1 MKNSKSRRDD
11 GMKNSSGD
19 DSQSDKPKRT
29 NAESSFKSY
38 RENRSKDAL
47 AKKGF
52 IKKKLT
58 RSSSSNL
65 ENNNSGNDSAE
76 ISPRPTRIPLSKS
89 GTFSRIGSGRLTSS
103 FKGNSGQGSTNASG
117 YKGPIS
123 DRESTS
129 FRGKSDTRSERPS
142 SDNWET
148 TGIKGKSDSRSKRP
162 SFGNRETTGFKG
174 KSDSRS
180 EHPSFGNRETTGFKG
195 KSDSRSERPSFG
207 NRETTGFKSK
217 SDSRSERP
225 SYGDSSRNDRSDSRS
240 EHPSFGNRETTGFKS
255 KSDSRSERPSFGNR
269 ETTGFK
275 SKSDSRSERPSFGDS
290 SRNDRS
296 DSRAPISRS
305 AERARAP
312 RRETTDRNDEPRDS
326 RPFANRNTEERAA
339 PRSSSPYK
347 GSRVEKTYLDSKPD
361 RSRSYDFDD
370 EAEARPIKRNAAI
383 THYNKVEKKPLSF
396 DKGVPKPKP
405 KNNSKSAEGQF
416 VAGKS
421 RAESGEGEF
430 AAHKP
435 RTQSAQG
442 EFAARK
448 PRTQSAEGEF
458 VGRKP
463 RAESGEG
470 EFAARKS
477 RAQSAEG
484 EFAARKSRAQSA
496 EGEFI
501 ERKQKAE
508 SGEGTFKERQKAR
521 NKESSASAKEARP
534 EKRLNADFDDYKNSS
549 RVSTSASRDF
559 EKSARPSKT
568 AARVNQA
575 AERYSKGLA
584 KPVMG
589 TRLNKYIANSG
600 LCARRKAD
608 EMIANGEIR
617 VNGNE
622 ITEMGYIV
630 QPGDKVQ
637 FHDKVLKAEEM
648 VYVLMN
654 KPKDFITTTDD
665 PQERRTVMELL
676 NGATPHRIY
685 PIGRLDRNTTGLLLF
700 TNDGGL
706 AEKLSHPS
714 SNINKLYHVSLDK
727 GLTKVDFDKI
737 TEGITL
743 EDGLITVDELAF
755 VDGMSKKEVG
765 IRIHSGKN
773 RIVRRIF
780 ESMGYDVLK
789 LDRVIYA
796 GLSKKDLTRGRW
808 RHLSAKEIISL
819 KHFTK

>member
-103 FKGNSGQGSTNASG
+103 FKGNSGQGSTNVSG

-195 KSDSRSERPSFG
+195 
-207 NRETTGFKSK
+207 
-217 SDSRSERP
+217 
-225 SYGDSSRNDRSDSRS
+225 
-240 EHPSFGNRETTGFKS
+240 

-484 EFAARKSRAQSA
+484 EFAARKSTAQSA

>member
-103 FKGNSGQGSTNASG
+103 FKGNSGQGSTNVSG

-174 KSDSRS
+174 K
-180 EHPSFGNRETTGFKG
+180 
-195 KSDSRSERPSFG
+195 
-207 NRETTGFKSK
+207 
-217 SDSRSERP
+217 
-225 SYGDSSRNDRSDSRS
+225 SDSRS

>member
-19 DSQSDKPKRT
+19 DSQPDKTKRIS
-29 NAESSFKSY
+29 AASSFKSY

-52 IKKKLT
+52 VKKTLT
-58 RSSSSNL
+58 RSPSSDD
-65 ENNNSGNDSAE
+65 ENSNSGNEPADTSA
-76 ISPRPTRIPLSKS
+76 RPKRVPGSKT
-89 GTFSRIGSGRLTSS
+89 GTFSRTGNGRQKSS
-103 FKGNSGQGSTNASG
+103 FKGNKSEGSKNASG

-129 FRGKSDTRSERPS
+129 FRGKSD
-142 SDNWET
+142 
-148 TGIKGKSDSRSKRP
+148 SRVERP
-162 SFGNRETTGFKG
+162 SFGNRETI
-174 KSDSRS
+174 
-180 EHPSFGNRETTGFKG
+180 GFKG

-207 NRETTGFKSK
+207 NSP
-217 SDSRSERP
+217 RS
-225 SYGDSSRNDRSDSRS
+225 DRSDSS
-240 EHPSFGNRETTGFKS
+240 T
-255 KSDSRSERPSFGNR
+255 
-269 ETTGFK
+269 
-275 SKSDSRSERPSFGDS
+275 
-290 SRNDRS
+290 
-296 DSRAPISRS
+296 PITRG

-312 RRETTDRNDEPRDS
+312 RRETTDRNDSPRDS
-326 RPFANRNTEERAA
+326 RPFANRYTKETAA
-339 PRSSSPYK
+339 ARTSSPFN
-347 GSRVEKTYLDSKPD
+347 GNRAEKTYLDLKPG
-361 RSRSYDFDD
+361 RNRSYDFDD
-370 EAEARPIKRNAAI
+370 EAETKPIKRNATT
-383 THYNKVEKKPLSF
+383 THYNKVEDKPLSF
-396 DKGVPKPKP
+396 DKGSPKARKY
-405 KNNSKSAEGQF
+405 SKSAED
-416 VAGKS
+416 
-421 RAESGEGEF
+421 EF
-430 AAHKP
+430 K
-435 RTQSAQG
+435 
-442 EFAARK
+442 ERK
-448 PRTQSAEGEF
+448 PRAKSAEGEF
-458 VGRKP
+458 KERRPK
-463 RAESGEG
+463 AE
-470 EFAARKS
+470 
-477 RAQSAEG
+477 SAEG
-484 EFAARKSRAQSA
+484 EFKERKS
-496 EGEFI
+496 I
-501 ERKQKAE
+501 AE
-508 SGEGTFKERQKAR
+508 SGEGTFKERQKVR
-521 NKESSASAKEARP
+521 NQESSASSKEARP
-534 EKRLNADFDDYKNSS
+534 AKRLNADFDDYKNSS
-549 RVSTSASRDF
+549 RISTSAGRPF
-559 EKSARPSKT
+559 EKLAKPSKT
-568 AARVNQA
+568 AARVDQA

-584 KPVMG
+584 KPVIG

-622 ITEMGYIV
+622 VTEMGYIV
-630 QPGDKVQ
+630 QTGDKVQ

-685 PIGRLDRNTTGLLLF
+685 PVGRLDRNTTGLLLF

-737 TEGITL
+737 TDGITL

>member
-103 FKGNSGQGSTNASG
+103 FKGNSGQGSTNVSG

-195 KSDSRSERPSFG
+195 
-207 NRETTGFKSK
+207 
-217 SDSRSERP
+217 
-225 SYGDSSRNDRSDSRS
+225 
-240 EHPSFGNRETTGFKS
+240 

>member
-11 GMKNSSGD
+11 GIKKSSGD
-19 DSQSDKPKRT
+19 DSQSDKPKKT
-29 NAESSFKSY
+29 SAESSFKSY

-52 IKKKLT
+52 VKKTLT
-58 RSSSSNL
+58 RSPSTDS
-65 ENNNSGNDSAE
+65 ENSNSGNESADT
-76 ISPRPTRIPLSKS
+76 SLRPKRVTGSNT
-89 GTFSRIGSGRLTSS
+89 GTFSRIGSGRPTST
-103 FKGNSGQGSTNASG
+103 FKGNNGVGSRNASG

-123 DRESTS
+123 NRESTS
-129 FRGKSDTRSERPS
+129 FRGKSDTRVE
-142 SDNWET
+142 
-148 TGIKGKSDSRSKRP
+148 RP

-174 KSDSRS
+174 KSDS
-180 EHPSFGNRETTGFKG
+180 H
-195 KSDSRSERPSFG
+195 
-207 NRETTGFKSK
+207 
-217 SDSRSERP
+217 
-225 SYGDSSRNDRSDSRS
+225 
-240 EHPSFGNRETTGFKS
+240 
-255 KSDSRSERPSFGNR
+255 
-269 ETTGFK
+269 
-275 SKSDSRSERPSFGDS
+275 
-290 SRNDRS
+290 
-296 DSRAPISRS
+296 APITRG

-312 RRETTDRNDEPRDS
+312 RREATDRNDSPRDS
-326 RPFANRNTEERAA
+326 RPFANRNTEENAA
-339 PRSSSPYK
+339 KRGNSPYK
-347 GSRVEKTYLDSKPD
+347 GSRAEKTYLDSKPG
-361 RSRSYDFDD
+361 RSRSDDFDD
-370 EAEARPIKRNAAI
+370 EAETKPIKRNATT
-383 THYNKVEKKPLSF
+383 THYNKVENRPSSF
-396 DKGVPKPKP
+396 DKGSPKTK
-405 KNNSKSAEGQF
+405 KYSKSAEG
-416 VAGKS
+416 
-421 RAESGEGEF
+421 EF
-430 AAHKP
+430 K
-435 RTQSAQG
+435 
-442 EFAARK
+442 ERK
-448 PRTQSAEGEF
+448 PRAQSAESEF
-458 VGRKP
+458 KERKP
-463 RAESGEG
+463 RAESSEG
-470 EFAARKS
+470 EFKERKPRAES
-477 RAQSAEG
+477 SEGTFKERKPRAQSAES
-484 EFAARKSRAQSA
+484 EFK
-496 EGEFI
+496 
-501 ERKQKAE
+501 ERKPRAE
-508 SGEGTFKERQKAR
+508 SSEGTFKERQKVR
-521 NKESSASAKEARP
+521 NQESSASAKEARP
-534 EKRLNADFDDYKNSS
+534 AKRLNADFDEYKNSS
-549 RVSTSASRDF
+549 RVSTSTSRPF
-559 EKSARPSKT
+559 EKSAKPSKT
-568 AARVNQA
+568 AVRVDQA

-622 ITEMGYIV
+622 VTEMGYIV

-685 PIGRLDRNTTGLLLF
+685 PVGRLDRNTTGLLLF

>member
-103 FKGNSGQGSTNASG
+103 FKGNSGQGSTNVSG

-195 KSDSRSERPSFG
+195 
-207 NRETTGFKSK
+207 
-217 SDSRSERP
+217 
-225 SYGDSSRNDRSDSRS
+225 
-240 EHPSFGNRETTGFKS
+240 

-622 ITEMGYIV
+622 VTEMGYIV
-630 QPGDKVQ
+630 QSGDKVQ

-727 GLTKVDFDKI
+727 NLTKVDFDKI
-737 TEGITL
+737 SEGITL

>member
-103 FKGNSGQGSTNASG
+103 FKGNSGQGSTNVSG

-148 TGIKGKSDSRSKRP
+148 TGIKGKSDSRSK
-162 SFGNRETTGFKG
+162 
-174 KSDSRS
+174 
-180 EHPSFGNRETTGFKG
+180 
-195 KSDSRSERPSFG
+195 
-207 NRETTGFKSK
+207 
-217 SDSRSERP
+217 
-225 SYGDSSRNDRSDSRS
+225 
-240 EHPSFGNRETTGFKS
+240 
-255 KSDSRSERPSFGNR
+255 RPSFGNR

-484 EFAARKSRAQSA
+484 EFAARKSTAQSA

>member
-103 FKGNSGQGSTNASG
+103 FKGNSGQGSTNVSG

-148 TGIKGKSDSRSKRP
+148 TGIKGKSDSRSK
-162 SFGNRETTGFKG
+162 
-174 KSDSRS
+174 
-180 EHPSFGNRETTGFKG
+180 
-195 KSDSRSERPSFG
+195 
-207 NRETTGFKSK
+207 
-217 SDSRSERP
+217 
-225 SYGDSSRNDRSDSRS
+225 
-240 EHPSFGNRETTGFKS
+240 
-255 KSDSRSERPSFGNR
+255 RPSFGNR

>member
-103 FKGNSGQGSTNASG
+103 FKGNSGQGSTNVSG

-162 SFGNRETTGFKG
+162 SFGNRETTGFK
-174 KSDSRS
+174 
-180 EHPSFGNRETTGFKG
+180 
-195 KSDSRSERPSFG
+195 
-207 NRETTGFKSK
+207 SK

-225 SYGDSSRNDRSDSRS
+225 SY
-240 EHPSFGNRETTGFKS
+240 
-255 KSDSRSERPSFGNR
+255 
-269 ETTGFK
+269 
-275 SKSDSRSERPSFGDS
+275 GDS

>member
-103 FKGNSGQGSTNASG
+103 FKGNSGQGSTNVSG

-174 KSDSRS
+174 K
-180 EHPSFGNRETTGFKG
+180 
-195 KSDSRSERPSFG
+195 
-207 NRETTGFKSK
+207 
-217 SDSRSERP
+217 
-225 SYGDSSRNDRSDSRS
+225 SDSRS

-737 TEGITL
+737 IEGITL

>member
-195 KSDSRSERPSFG
+195 
-207 NRETTGFKSK
+207 
-217 SDSRSERP
+217 
-225 SYGDSSRNDRSDSRS
+225 
-240 EHPSFGNRETTGFKS
+240 

-549 RVSTSASRDF
+549 RVSSSASRDF